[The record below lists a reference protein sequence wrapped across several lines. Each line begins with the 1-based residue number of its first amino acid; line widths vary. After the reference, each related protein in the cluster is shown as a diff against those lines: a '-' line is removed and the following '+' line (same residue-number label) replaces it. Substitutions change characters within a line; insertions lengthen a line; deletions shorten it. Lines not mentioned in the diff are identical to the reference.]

1 MGSYRRSSVSSSS
14 TKGGSRDSCSISDSA
29 KLMMEELSMSNR
41 ENILADFED
50 DSDYEEEQSLAAPV
64 AATHHKVEASFRPGL
79 KKQGSFRPGP
89 NKQGSFRPGLKKQMS
104 RRLSQTQLKQYG
116 IEDDTENIFAST
128 MCMENSRMSSS
139 LHMTAK
145 DLYNE
150 EFKSEF
156 EPNEMR
162 CLALVAHNHMK
173 PAMRDFVISHKEILR
188 KFRLTGT
195 NTTMAML
202 REVFGDDPT
211 VQYGPSFAS
220 GPLVSA
226 SSSRTHC
233 RLTHTRQTLTA

>member
-1 MGSYRRSSVSSSS
+1 MGSACPTEKTSLPISRMILIAKRNNPLLRPWQQLTTRLRRPSGPDS
-14 TKGGSRDSCSISDSA
+14 KNRDPSDQ
-29 KLMMEELSMSNR
+29 
-41 ENILADFED
+41 
-50 DSDYEEEQSLAAPV
+50 DS
-64 AATHHKVEASFRPGL
+64 
-79 KKQGSFRPGP
+79 
-89 NKQGSFRPGLKKQMS
+89 KKQMS

-220 GPLVSA
+220 GPLGGD
-226 SSSRTHC
+226 
-233 RLTHTRQTLTA
+233 